1 MKSKTKSKKNKIPL
15 CPKRNN
21 VLKKKIILNK
31 ASSVTMKHWKTPSTP
46 SLLTPKNIN
55 LSLNNGYN
63 SINNSMRNK
72 DIKGA
77 TPKQCLFH
85 AFIPKSKSSSETKL
99 KKQNIILIKKLD
111 KGNQMPFNF
120 SNIKEYNYKRENKDT
135 NNNNYNINKNN
146 KINSNDEYKNIKNKE
161 KDTLSPNNSHYM
173 NNINTNANSNTTIG
187 MSQVL
192 SDRYVKE
199 ENNNKILGESKNP
212 FEFTFGDINFFQN
225 QIHYETK
232 TSLNRNNSF
241 KINSVAKQVYDN
253 NKNKSIEK
261 NDSILNKKKNIFI
274 KNIIKNIKQI
284 HPKILLNNKNIKEK
298 NKEITF
304 IKYNHVKSH
313 SIDNDSKTKDKNKK
327 SFKLKTLSKWP
338 KKINLQKINHIEK
351 NNNNKK
357 INFNEISKSPNIPK
371 KLINL
376 IPVDKKH
383 NMNKKSKIIVKN
395 HLEKINENN
404 RVAVSTKNKD
414 NKKNVH
420 KLFIN
425 QSSSKI
431 IPKTNKSSPKLFLK
445 HPSLKNLFEL

>member
-21 VLKKKIILNK
+21 VLKKKIVLNK

-55 LSLNNGYN
+55 LSFNNNFN
-63 SINNSMRNK
+63 SINTSKRKIDN
-72 DIKGA
+72 KGA
-77 TPKQCLFH
+77 THKQCLFH
-85 AFIPKSKSSSETKL
+85 AFIPKSKSNSEAKL
-99 KKQNIILIKKLD
+99 KKQNIVLIKKLD

-120 SNIKEYNYKRENKDT
+120 SNIKEYIYKRENKDT
-135 NNNNYNINKNN
+135 NNNNILKNNNINAYEEN
-146 KINSNDEYKNIKNKE
+146 KNIQNKE
-161 KDTLSPNNSHYM
+161 KDTLSSNNSHYM

-192 SDRYVKE
+192 SDRFTKE
-199 ENNNKILGESKNP
+199 ENNNKIFGESKNP
-212 FEFTFGDINFFQN
+212 LEFTFGDINFLQS

-241 KINSVAKQVYDN
+241 KIKSGTKQINDSNNS
-253 NKNKSIEK
+253 KNTEK
-261 NDSILNKKKNIFI
+261 NNSNLNIKKNILI

-298 NKEITF
+298 NKDITF

-313 SIDNDSKTKDKNKK
+313 SIDKDSNLKDKNKI
-327 SFKLKTLSKWP
+327 SHKLMTFTKWP
-338 KKINLQKINHIEK
+338 KIFNHQKVNNIEK
-351 NNNNKK
+351 NKNNMK
-357 INFNEISKSPNIPK
+357 INYNDLSKSPNIPK

-383 NMNKKSKIIVKN
+383 NLNKKNKGNVKN
-395 HLEKINENN
+395 HLDKINDNN
-404 RVAVSTKNKD
+404 RVAISTKNKD
-414 NKKNVH
+414 NKKNIH

-431 IPKTNKSSPKLFLK
+431 IPKTNKSTPKLFLK

>member
-1 MKSKTKSKKNKIPL
+1 MKSKTKNKKNKIPL

-55 LSLNNGYN
+55 LSFNNNFHLIN
-63 SINNSMRNK
+63 STKRNK
-72 DIKGA
+72 DVKGT

-85 AFIPKSKSSSETKL
+85 AFIPKSKSSSEIKL
-99 KKQNIILIKKLD
+99 KKQNIILIKKVD

-120 SNIKEYNYKRENKDT
+120 SNIKEYIYKRENKDNNSNNISK
-135 NNNNYNINKNN
+135 NNNI
-146 KINSNDEYKNIKNKE
+146 STNDDYKNIKNKE

-187 MSQVL
+187 MSQIL
-192 SDRYVKE
+192 SDRYVKDE
-199 ENNNKILGESKNP
+199 SNNKIFGESKNP
-212 FEFTFGDINFFQN
+212 FEFTFGDINFWQN
-225 QIHYETK
+225 QVHYETK

-241 KINSVAKQVYDN
+241 KIKSEAKQTYDN
-253 NKNKSIEK
+253 NNSKNIEK
-261 NDSILNKKKNIFI
+261 NNSSINIKKNILI

-313 SIDNDSKTKDKNKK
+313 SIDKDSKIKDKNKI
-327 SFKLKTLSKWP
+327 SHKLMTFTKWP
-338 KKINLQKINHIEK
+338 KNFNRQKVNNIDKNK
-351 NNNNKK
+351 NNMK
-357 INFNEISKSPNIPK
+357 INFNDLNKSPNVSK

-383 NMNKKSKIIVKN
+383 NLNKRNKGIVKN
-395 HLEKINENN
+395 HLDKINENN
-404 RVAVSTKNKD
+404 RVSISTKNKD

-425 QSSSKI
+425 QNSDKI
-431 IPKTNKSSPKLFLK
+431 IPKTNKSTPKLFLK
-445 HPSLKNLFEL
+445 HPSLNNLFQL

>member
-1 MKSKTKSKKNKIPL
+1 MKSKTKTKKNKIPL

-31 ASSVTMKHWKTPSTP
+31 ASSVNMKHWKTPSTS

-55 LSLNNGYN
+55 LNLNNNLN

-85 AFIPKSKSSSETKL
+85 AFIPKSKSSSEAKL
-99 KKQNIILIKKLD
+99 KKQNIILIKNLD

-120 SNIKEYNYKRENKDT
+120 SNIKEYNYKKENKD
-135 NNNNYNINKNN
+135 INNN
-146 KINSNDEYKNIKNKE
+146 KINKSNNINVKDEYRNIQNKE
-161 KDTLSPNNSHYM
+161 KDTLSSNNSHYM
-173 NNINTNANSNTTIG
+173 NNVNTNANSNTTIG

-192 SDRYVKE
+192 SDRYAKE
-199 ENNNKILGESKNP
+199 ENNNKIFGESKNP
-212 FEFTFGDINFFQN
+212 FEFTFGDINFLQN

-241 KINSVAKQVYDN
+241 KIKLVTKQADDN
-253 NKNKSIEK
+253 NNKSIEK
-261 NDSILNKKKNIFI
+261 NNSNLNIKKNIFI

-313 SIDNDSKTKDKNKK
+313 SIDNETKIKDKIKK
-327 SFKLKTLSKWP
+327 SYKLKTFSKLP
-338 KKINLQKINHIEK
+338 KNINIQKVNNIEKK

-357 INFNEISKSPNIPK
+357 INFNELSKSPNIPK

-404 RVAVSTKNKD
+404 RVANSTKNKD
-414 NKKNVH
+414 NSKNVH

-425 QSSSKI
+425 QCSSKI
-431 IPKTNKSSPKLFLK
+431 IPKTNKSTPKLFLK

>member
-1 MKSKTKSKKNKIPL
+1 MKSKTKNKKNKIPL
-15 CPKRNN
+15 CPKRNS

-55 LSLNNGYN
+55 LSFNNNFN
-63 SINNSMRNK
+63 SINSTKRNR
-72 DIKGA
+72 DVKGS
-77 TPKQCLFH
+77 TSKQCLFH

-99 KKQNIILIKKLD
+99 KKQNIILIKKVD

-120 SNIKEYNYKRENKDT
+120 SNIKEYIYKRENKDNNSNNISK
-135 NNNNYNINKNN
+135 NNNI
-146 KINSNDEYKNIKNKE
+146 STNDDYKNIKNKE

-187 MSQVL
+187 MSQIL
-192 SDRYVKE
+192 SDRYVKDE
-199 ENNNKILGESKNP
+199 SNNKIFGESKNP
-212 FEFTFGDINFFQN
+212 FEFTFGDINFWQN
-225 QIHYETK
+225 QVHYETK

-241 KINSVAKQVYDN
+241 KIKSEAKQTYDN
-253 NKNKSIEK
+253 NNSKNIEK
-261 NDSILNKKKNIFI
+261 NNSSINIKKNILI

-313 SIDNDSKTKDKNKK
+313 SIDKDSKIKDKNKI
-327 SFKLKTLSKWP
+327 SHKLMTFTKWP
-338 KKINLQKINHIEK
+338 KNFNRQKVNNIDKNK
-351 NNNNKK
+351 NNMK
-357 INFNEISKSPNIPK
+357 INFNDLNKSPNVSK

-383 NMNKKSKIIVKN
+383 NLNKRNKGIVKN
-395 HLEKINENN
+395 HLDKINENN
-404 RVAVSTKNKD
+404 RVSISTKNKD

-425 QSSSKI
+425 QNSDKI
-431 IPKTNKSSPKLFLK
+431 IPKTNKSTPKLFLK
-445 HPSLKNLFEL
+445 HPSLNNLFQL

>member
-135 NNNNYNINKNN
+135 NNNNYNININN
-146 KINSNDEYKNIKNKE
+146 N
-161 KDTLSPNNSHYM
+161 YM

-357 INFNEISKSPNIPK
+357 INFNELSKSPNISK

>member
-1 MKSKTKSKKNKIPL
+1 MKSKTKNKKNKIPL

-55 LSLNNGYN
+55 LSFNNNFHLIN
-63 SINNSMRNK
+63 STKRNK
-72 DIKGA
+72 DVKGT

-99 KKQNIILIKKLD
+99 KKQNIILIKKVD

-120 SNIKEYNYKRENKDT
+120 SNIKEYIYKRENKDNNSNNISK
-135 NNNNYNINKNN
+135 NNNI
-146 KINSNDEYKNIKNKE
+146 SANDEYKNIKNKE

-187 MSQVL
+187 MSQIL
-192 SDRYVKE
+192 SDRYVKDE
-199 ENNNKILGESKNP
+199 SNNKIFGESKNP
-212 FEFTFGDINFFQN
+212 FEFTFGDINFWQN
-225 QIHYETK
+225 QVHYETK

-241 KINSVAKQVYDN
+241 KIKSEAKQTYDN
-253 NKNKSIEK
+253 NNSKNIEK
-261 NDSILNKKKNIFI
+261 NNSSLNIKKNILI

-313 SIDNDSKTKDKNKK
+313 SIDKDCKIKDKNKI
-327 SFKLKTLSKWP
+327 SHKLMTFTKWP
-338 KKINLQKINHIEK
+338 KNFNRQKVNNIDKNK
-351 NNNNKK
+351 NNMK
-357 INFNEISKSPNIPK
+357 INFNDLNKSPNISK

-383 NMNKKSKIIVKN
+383 NLNKRNKGIVKN
-395 HLEKINENN
+395 HLDKINENN
-404 RVAVSTKNKD
+404 RVSISTKNKD

-425 QSSSKI
+425 QNSDKI
-431 IPKTNKSSPKLFLK
+431 IPKTNKSTPKLFLK
-445 HPSLKNLFEL
+445 HPSLNNLFQL